1 VPTPSTT
8 PADPAAAAAPD
19 GTPAPDPRRW
29 MILAVVAVA
38 QLMVVLDLTVM
49 NLALPSAQ
57 KALDFSA
64 EDRQWVVTA
73 YALSFGG
80 LLLFCGRLADLVG
93 RKTTFVTGLVGFAA
107 ASAVGGAAVDFQM
120 LVTARACQGAFGAL
134 LAPSAL
140 SLLTTTFRDPKER
153 AKAFGVYGAVAAAG
167 GGLGMLL
174 GGALTTYLSWRW
186 CMYVNVAFALIGVI
200 GGVLLV
206 GKQQRAPGGR
216 LDVPGVATVS
226 GGMFCL
232 VYGFANA
239 ASHSWHSPSTW
250 GFLAG
255 GVVLLAVFTAL
266 QSRVEQPLLPLRVVL
281 DRNRGGA
288 YLTVLVVGAATF
300 GVFLFLVYYMQITLG
315 YSAIR
320 SGTAMLPMVAG
331 SGVFATLGNTRL
343 LPRFGPKP
351 MVIAGM
357 TCNAGAMVW
366 LTRIDVHSTYLSALF
381 GPLLVIGAGSGL
393 IFGMIAATGTFGVAP
408 HDAGVAS
415 ASINTGQ
422 QLGGSIGTALLNTV
436 AAGALTRYTAA
447 HLHEHPAP
455 QLAQLAALHSY
466 TVVFWWCAAMYAT
479 AAVVCGSLLR
489 PGPLAVPAAERAAQ
503 ERRDVRVRTRPA
515 G

>member
-1 VPTPSTT
+1 
-8 PADPAAAAAPD
+8 
-19 GTPAPDPRRW
+19 

-57 KALDFSA
+57 TALKFSTN
-64 EDRQWVVTA
+64 DRQWVVTA

-93 RKTTFVTGLVGFAA
+93 RRTTFVAGLVGFAA
-107 ASAVGGAAVDFQM
+107 ASAVGGAAVNFQM
-120 LVTARACQGAFGAL
+120 LVTARACQGVFGAL

-186 CMYVNVAFALIGVI
+186 CMYVNVAFALVGVI

-206 GKQQRAPGGR
+206 GRQERAPGGR
-216 LDVPGVATVS
+216 LDIPGVATVS

-239 ASHSWHSPSTW
+239 ASHSWHTPSTW

-255 GVVLLAVFTAL
+255 GVALLAVFAAV
-266 QSRVEQPLLPLRVVL
+266 QSRAAHPLLPPRVVL

-300 GVFLFLVYYMQITLG
+300 GVFLFLVYYMQVTLG

-320 SGTAMLPMVAG
+320 SGTAMLPLVVA

-351 MVIAGM
+351 MVIVGM
-357 TCNAGAMVW
+357 TANAAAMVW
-366 LTRIDVHSTYLSALF
+366 LTRIDAGSTYLSALF
-381 GPLLVIGAGSGL
+381 GPLLVVGAGSGL

-408 HDAGVAS
+408 YDAGVAS

-436 AAGALTRYTAA
+436 AASAVSRYTAA
-447 HLHEHPAP
+447 HLHEHSAA
-455 QLAQLAALHSY
+455 QLGQLAALHSY
-466 TVVFWWCAAMYAT
+466 TVVFWWCAAVYA
-479 AAVVCGSLLR
+479 AGALVCGGLLR
-489 PGPLAVPAAERAAQ
+489 SGPLARPAAEPTPEPSRLTPAA
-503 ERRDVRVRTRPA
+503 